1 MMLKILFIVIML
13 LSTSLASTGQVKKKS
28 SRFYNTTE
36 IGYGHG
42 VGNIKLKT
50 FNSKIPYEGHFFRLR
65 SQLGYFLTEQISMG
79 VGFGLDGYHEFTAN
93 TAPVFIDARYFF
105 STDPQSFYAG
115 LNIGKSLSI
124 SDNFESGK
132 MYSILA
138 GKKISTRKLILLPS
152 IAFHIQQL
160 DSFPFFGF
168 DPAKS
173 QTILI
178 NETVDLRSITVN
190 LGILF

>member
-1 MMLKILFIVIML
+1 MMLRISFIGIIL
-13 LSTSLASTGQVKKKS
+13 LSLSFSSTGQVKQKS
-28 SRFYNTTE
+28 SRFYNITE
-36 IGYGHG
+36 IGYGNG
-42 VGNIKLKT
+42 VGNIKLET
-50 FNSKIPYEGHFFRLR
+50 LNSKIPYEGHFFRLR
-65 SQLGYFLTEQISMG
+65 SQLGYFLTDQISMG
-79 VGFGLDGYHEFTAN
+79 IGIGLDGYHEFTAN

-115 LNIGKSLSI
+115 LNIGSSLSI
-124 SDNFESGK
+124 SDNFESGN

-160 DSFPFFGF
+160 NNFPFFGF
-168 DPAKS
+168 DPATS
-173 QTILI
+173 QGIFI

-190 LGILF
+190 LGIMF